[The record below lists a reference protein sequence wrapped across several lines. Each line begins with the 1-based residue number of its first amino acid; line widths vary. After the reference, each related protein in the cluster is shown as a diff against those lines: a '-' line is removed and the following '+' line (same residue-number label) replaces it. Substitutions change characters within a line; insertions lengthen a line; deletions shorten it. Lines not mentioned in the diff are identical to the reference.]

1 MRMRLLGFPSWFGLL
16 LGSPKNNRQG
26 EKGKRFLSE
35 SEEKKSDNVIIILLR
50 RTPACPA
57 SCERKPKSVEMVWPI
72 WDILA
77 AAVASLVLPCE
88 DVLESS

>member
-1 MRMRLLGFPSWFGLL
+1 MRNENEAAGLPSSSWVTQEQ
-16 LGSPKNNRQG
+16 SPGREGKTILVG
-26 EKGKRFLSE
+26 ERR
-35 SEEKKSDNVIIILLR
+35 KKSDNVIIILLR

-77 AAVASLVLPCE
+77 AAVASLVPPCE